1 MPLSL
6 LPLSHFMRSWLSFL
20 GTPAAIS
27 INVSSWWSKRGL
39 WGPPHSRSARGAGVK
54 SDWLTQRSGCQSA
67 SCAGGTGVRK
77 LDAHCSDVRG
87 VDCQS
92 QAEIEGVL
100 EGSLH
105 VYWRKRDRL
114 IASKLMQALYHL
126 FSVRH
131 WSNLLC
137 TKQDASLPPFLL
149 FLHLS
154 QSVAAT
160 VLLDLNATSMLP
172 TLYDQ
177 PN

>member
-1 MPLSL
+1 
-6 LPLSHFMRSWLSFL
+6 
-20 GTPAAIS
+20 
-27 INVSSWWSKRGL
+27 
-39 WGPPHSRSARGAGVK
+39 
-54 SDWLTQRSGCQSA
+54 
-67 SCAGGTGVRK
+67 
-77 LDAHCSDVRG
+77 
-87 VDCQS
+87 
-92 QAEIEGVL
+92 
-100 EGSLH
+100 
-105 VYWRKRDRL
+105 
-114 IASKLMQALYHL
+114 MQALYHL

-172 TLYDQ
+172 RLYDQ